1 MPTVVPI
8 GVASPSKV
16 GAVDTWLYVDGIAV
30 GVAQTAV
37 SLSAVSPDVPTAE
50 AHRRPRKAVA
60 LPTYAD
66 GYSYADGHM
75 GGADGIFADGS
86 TPTAT
91 VGVRLCR
98 RHS

>member
-1 MPTVVPI
+1 MPTVVPVR
-8 GVASPSKV
+8 VASSSKV
-16 GAVDTWLYVDGIAV
+16 RAVDTWLYADGIAV

-50 AHRRPRKAVA
+50 ARRRPREAVA

-66 GYSYADGHM
+66 GYSYADDHM
-75 GGADGIFADGS
+75 GGADGIYADGS

-91 VGVRLCR
+91 VDVRLCR